1 MWYLEPLKD
10 CQFSNLYFYGIVK
23 YLMNGM
29 RKRETFT
36 PFAIFSLTHP
46 IVPEPIHSPLH
57 CSCCKDLDW
66 KVNRTFFMYYLVT
79 PSAESLWC
87 YYTITVPFAFCLL
100 INLSPFITCSQ
111 PICAALYSLD
121 VIFVSGQDNEKEP
134 SMCLLCFDYVCSN
147 WILNLQWMIF
157 ILVWNGILEFWYV
170 IM

>member
-1 MWYLEPLKD
+1 MGWEKGKHLLLSLFLVSPTQFYLYRAY
-10 CQFSNLYFYGIVK
+10 S
-23 YLMNGM
+23 
-29 RKRETFT
+29 FT
-36 PFAIFSLTHP
+36 T
-46 IVPEPIHSPLH
+46 LH

-134 SMCLLCFDYVCSN
+134 SMCLLYFDYVCSN
-147 WILNLQWMIF
+147 WILNLQWMVF